1 MDDTRTKTKIDS
13 FMESMNKIEENRL
26 NTIQKFCEQT
36 KIPAQVSFAPQM
48 VLEQR
53 LVRSLTILFKTK
65 PYRFDEE
72 GEEITPVPE
81 LEGEID
87 YEEPVEDEPDEEKA
101 AGIYEV

>member
-36 KIPAQVSFAPQM
+36 KIPAQVSFAPQ
-48 VLEQR
+48 
-53 LVRSLTILFKTK
+53 TK

-72 GEEITPVPE
+72 GEEITPMPE

-87 YEEPVEDEPDEEKA
+87 YEEPVEDEPVEEKT